1 MSRKRRIASAIL
13 CACFLFRL
21 ACAADAPE
29 AVYFVA
35 AENIVLPLRDDDMP
49 FWNDNYLYISGENF
63 TGAVRDALG
72 ISRAKIGDGLLL
84 YRGGK
89 SLLFRRSHPY
99 ALDQDE
105 NTYAPGMIWRNET
118 CYVPAAV
125 VARYFDLLYSVVD
138 VEHGKLVWL
147 RNSSFRM
154 NDAAFAKAATFQLN
168 QVYREYAE
176 SAEPEPIDEPDPIP
190 PEESETRQ
198 EPADFPEPSGEPEW
212 PTPSEP
218 ETPVEPADP
227 QESAPPDEPSEPSAP
242 DTSVTPSNPTTNPE
256 KPSNP
261 TAVAPDNPITK
272 PDTPSKPTTTAPVT
286 PSNPTT
292 TTPVT
297 PSNPTPT
304 TPVTPENPTITS
316 PVTPDNPNAVADPEP
331 PPVTEPEPLPDAQ
344 QICLC
349 LRGTDTTE
357 TLLEVLDRH
366 ELRAAVFCDE
376 TFLNEH
382 GDLVRRMV
390 ATGYRIG
397 LYARGDTENV
407 AETLEACNQQLFRVA
422 MEKTRLAFAEGA
434 GEETLRAVRDAGFL
448 CLRPTLDRAESPL
461 RTSRQAQALL
471 KDLSGEGETL
481 FLLLGESV
489 NRSGLNAFLTSALE
503 VGDAFPALVETDL
516 S

>member
-1 MSRKRRIASAIL
+1 M
-13 CACFLFRL
+13 
-21 ACAADAPE
+21 
-29 AVYFVA
+29 
-35 AENIVLPLRDDDMP
+35 
-49 FWNDNYLYISGENF
+49 
-63 TGAVRDALG
+63 
-72 ISRAKIGDGLLL
+72 
-84 YRGGK
+84 
-89 SLLFRRSHPY
+89 
-99 ALDQDE
+99 
-105 NTYAPGMIWRNET
+105 
-118 CYVPAAV
+118 
-125 VARYFDLLYSVVD
+125 
-138 VEHGKLVWL
+138 
-147 RNSSFRM
+147 
-154 NDAAFAKAATFQLN
+154 
-168 QVYREYAE
+168 
-176 SAEPEPIDEPDPIP
+176 
-190 PEESETRQ
+190 
-198 EPADFPEPSGEPEW
+198 
-212 PTPSEP
+212 
-218 ETPVEPADP
+218 
-227 QESAPPDEPSEPSAP
+227 
-242 DTSVTPSNPTTNPE
+242 
-256 KPSNP
+256 
-261 TAVAPDNPITK
+261 
-272 PDTPSKPTTTAPVT
+272 
-286 PSNPTT
+286 
-292 TTPVT
+292 
-297 PSNPTPT
+297 
-304 TPVTPENPTITS
+304 
-316 PVTPDNPNAVADPEP
+316 
-331 PPVTEPEPLPDAQ
+331 TEPEPLPDAQ